1 MGPGPPVHIRVGP
14 SSSTAAA
21 PADAHAVCALEM
33 SFTVDG
39 RRGEQEG
46 PALAWQL
53 DEEDWAMMVTS
64 WRDDGGV
71 DDQRMMFC
79 SAVL

>member
-1 MGPGPPVHIRVGP
+1 MPTPFAFLRCRSRSIDRG
-14 SSSTAAA
+14 
-21 PADAHAVCALEM
+21 
-33 SFTVDG
+33 
-39 RRGEQEG
+39 GEQEG

-71 DDQRMMFC
+71 DDQRFPPKRMGAWV
-79 SAVL
+79 SSPLSSILNEKTLTSSGY